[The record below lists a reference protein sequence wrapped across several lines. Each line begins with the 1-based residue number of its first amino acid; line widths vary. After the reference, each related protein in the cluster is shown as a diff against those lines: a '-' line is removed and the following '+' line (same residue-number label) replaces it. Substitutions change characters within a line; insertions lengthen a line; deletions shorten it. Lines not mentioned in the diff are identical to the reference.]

1 MPSSTWLKMPSI
13 TPRMPPSANALAPSC
28 APSGMPPDIA
38 KAEALLNDLVANYRD
53 AAPKLVEWLEE
64 NVPRA

>member
-1 MPSSTWLKMPSI
+1 
-13 TPRMPPSANALAPSC
+13 
-28 APSGMPPDIA
+28 MPPDIA